1 MPLLLLVADDG
12 ELEASGM
19 LEMPSHVGWLQ
30 QHPTNGHLYCVSGA
44 NVCGM
49 KIAPNGSLSAPFTT
63 ADAQAGSAYLDITDD
78 GKWALSA
85 SYGDS
90 KLSIMPIADDGAV
103 SYTHHPP
110 PQLDFHGWF

>member
-1 MPLLLLVADDG
+1 M
-12 ELEASGM
+12 
-19 LEMPSHVGWLQ
+19 Q

-49 KIAPNGSLSAPFTT
+49 KIAPDGSLSARFTT
-63 ADAQAGSAYLDITDD
+63 ADSGGGSAYLDITDD

-90 KLSIMPIADDGAV
+90 KLSIMRIADDGTV
-103 SYTHHPP
+103 
-110 PQLDFHGWF
+110 